1 MMKIEQFLAKYGLL
15 AENIDANELI
25 GVFMAEME
33 SGLAGRDSSL
43 AMIPTYVSA
52 DRDIPVNERVIVI
65 DAGGTNLRVAV
76 VFFDENNRGHIE
88 DFSSYPMPGSQSEVS
103 ADAFFDRFA
112 QYIQPV
118 LDKSNK
124 IGFCFSYP
132 AEISPDM
139 DGRLLKWTKEM
150 KAPEVI
156 GRYIGR
162 GLLDALGSAGA
173 GKSVVI
179 LNDTVATLLAG
190 KAADNKRYGSYV
202 GFILGTG
209 TNIAYLEKNRN
220 ILKADH
226 ADPSGSQII
235 NVESGGFSKAPR
247 HDIDLLLDR
256 ESEEPGGNQFEK
268 MISGRYLPRIV
279 LMTLK
284 KGVEEGLF
292 DPLFG
297 QWINSLDRLIPEHMN
312 ALVDNSGDGIP
323 NLVNVSDS
331 DVRFIRTTAEAVVG
345 RAAKFAAINIS
356 AAVIKAVAESSELP
370 VCINIDGSTY
380 YKAAGLREKTEKY
393 LDEILSVR
401 RIPYTLVHVDRAPI
415 IGAAIAELVN

>member
-235 NVESGGFSKAPR
+235 NVESGGFSKAPPAR
-247 HDIDLLLDR
+247 H
-256 ESEEPGGNQFEK
+256 
-268 MISGRYLPRIV
+268 
-279 LMTLK
+279 
-284 KGVEEGLF
+284 
-292 DPLFG
+292 
-297 QWINSLDRLIPEHMN
+297 
-312 ALVDNSGDGIP
+312 
-323 NLVNVSDS
+323 
-331 DVRFIRTTAEAVVG
+331 
-345 RAAKFAAINIS
+345 
-356 AAVIKAVAESSELP
+356 
-370 VCINIDGSTY
+370 
-380 YKAAGLREKTEKY
+380 
-393 LDEILSVR
+393 
-401 RIPYTLVHVDRAPI
+401 
-415 IGAAIAELVN
+415 

>member
-268 MISGRYLPRIV
+268 MISGRYLPQIV

-297 QWINSLDRLIPEHMN
+297 QWINNLDRLIPEHMN

-331 DVRFIRTTAEAVVG
+331 DARFIRTTAEAVVG

-401 RIPYTLVHVDRAPI
+401 RIPYTLVHVDRAPM
-415 IGAAIAELVN
+415 IGAAIAGLVN